1 MNQIKVMHV
10 LRPAEGGMKEHVLTL
25 AENFDRQRYN
35 LMVCGPD
42 YGDIMKQ
49 LQGMVVQTF
58 SLALKGSFNPFQD
71 VQVIIQLIKLLR
83 QHAVKIIHTHGAK
96 AGLVGRLAARRAG
109 VPISI
114 ATFHNFIYGE
124 EHPMWKKNSFAMIQR
139 LLARQTDYAITVSEA
154 LGNEIKRV
162 ERFPDQRVTTIY
174 NGINLNKFNQI
185 TEVTRKKRELGLEK
199 YAPVVGVVARL
210 IPQKGVSCFLK
221 AAKIV
226 QDHIPSVQFLVVGD
240 GPARL
245 TLEQEA
251 VSLGLKKILF
261 AGFRFDV
268 PQLLP
273 LINIFVIPSI
283 SEGLSIGALEAM
295 AARRPIVASKVGGL
309 PELLRHGKTGM
320 LVPPN
325 DPAALAKTIVT
336 ILERPFFAEILGLQ
350 ARQDVEK
357 RFSVNKMVYA
367 TQSVYEGMIKLKI
380 NKE

>member
-1 MNQIKVMHV
+1 
-10 LRPAEGGMKEHVLTL
+10 
-25 AENFDRQRYN
+25 
-35 LMVCGPD
+35 
-42 YGDIMKQ
+42 
-49 LQGMVVQTF
+49 
-58 SLALKGSFNPFQD
+58 
-71 VQVIIQLIKLLR
+71 
-83 QHAVKIIHTHGAK
+83 
-96 AGLVGRLAARRAG
+96 
-109 VPISI
+109 
-114 ATFHNFIYGE
+114 
-124 EHPMWKKNSFAMIQR
+124 
-139 LLARQTDYAITVSEA
+139 
-154 LGNEIKRV
+154 
-162 ERFPDQRVTTIY
+162 
-174 NGINLNKFNQI
+174 
-185 TEVTRKKRELGLEK
+185 
-199 YAPVVGVVARL
+199 
-210 IPQKGVSCFLK
+210 
-221 AAKIV
+221 
-226 QDHIPSVQFLVVGD
+226 VQFLVVGD

-309 PELLRHGKTGM
+309 PELLRHGKT
-320 LVPPN
+320 N

>member
-1 MNQIKVMHV
+1 
-10 LRPAEGGMKEHVLTL
+10 
-25 AENFDRQRYN
+25 
-35 LMVCGPD
+35 
-42 YGDIMKQ
+42 
-49 LQGMVVQTF
+49 
-58 SLALKGSFNPFQD
+58 
-71 VQVIIQLIKLLR
+71 
-83 QHAVKIIHTHGAK
+83 
-96 AGLVGRLAARRAG
+96 
-109 VPISI
+109 
-114 ATFHNFIYGE
+114 
-124 EHPMWKKNSFAMIQR
+124 
-139 LLARQTDYAITVSEA
+139 
-154 LGNEIKRV
+154 
-162 ERFPDQRVTTIY
+162 
-174 NGINLNKFNQI
+174 
-185 TEVTRKKRELGLEK
+185 
-199 YAPVVGVVARL
+199 
-210 IPQKGVSCFLK
+210 LK

>member
-49 LQGMVVQTF
+49 LQGMGVQTF

-226 QDHIPSVQFLVVGD
+226 QDHFLVVGD